1 VEDLKTRHGRRG
13 EKARKRAADVDPQP
27 HRPHGLDLWLASFGG
42 WLWWWPWPQYAVKIT
57 GSSSIPCR
65 NPVSAAYHAAPWTAS
80 AAPPFLVSD
89 PRPASPFA
97 GHHVGLDSFGL
108 AQWGTRP
115 SVAGHGAAALP
126 CSAAAVGV
134 VLGETVSTVGWE
146 RNGCD

>member
-1 VEDLKTRHGRRG
+1 MVAVAPVRCEDHRKLFNSLPESSVRRVP
-13 EKARKRAADVDPQP
+13 RRAVD
-27 HRPHGLDLWLASFGG
+27 SFSG
-42 WLWWWPWPQYAVKIT
+42 
-57 GSSSIPCR
+57 
-65 NPVSAAYHAAPWTAS
+65 
-80 AAPPFLVSD
+80 PPFLVSD

-146 RNGCD
+146 RNGRD